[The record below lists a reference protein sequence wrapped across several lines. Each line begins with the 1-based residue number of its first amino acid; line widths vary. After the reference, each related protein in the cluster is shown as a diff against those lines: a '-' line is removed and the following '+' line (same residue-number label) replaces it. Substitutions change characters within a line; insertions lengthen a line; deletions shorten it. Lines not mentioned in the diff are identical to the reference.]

1 MPSIGVTSRFL
12 LCLAS
17 TWCAT
22 LASAQIT
29 RDFFAFD
36 MNKASHYRGQQSP
49 WPDDCCKGEATPIH
63 FGVWRS
69 LGAQVNWNQIALPCE
84 PRNGADPNDRCYMW
98 DKIDGYLRQATAHHE
113 EIIYVV
119 FDTPDFANRAA
130 GSNFPP
136 SDVDGGDKYLKDFV
150 TALYRHATANKWHIK
165 YWECWNEPDVHN
177 EYGGTLEQLMH
188 MCRDI
193 RDTIRPLDPTAQFIS
208 PAFTSTDILG
218 FRQPIDPKTCSGRG
232 CSGMFDYLTM
242 GGGQY
247 ADIVGYHGYAFPDP
261 VDPLFDTKLPS
272 ESLRVNVPALTSA
285 VQTIVA
291 RTGNQGKPLWM
302 TEGGDD
308 LPPTSQEALRN
319 DDRHAA
325 FLARYYLQ
333 FMGRG
338 TSLVS
343 WYGWDFS
350 GPIAL
355 LADHSG
361 IPNDRL
367 NKGGHAYRQI
377 YNWTVERGA
386 TMTVP
391 CTPEGTTYTCTLT
404 DSKGR
409 TMLAM
414 YDTSQDCTG
423 EPVVCG
429 TLAKAVPAQYKKW
442 TDLEGKVHDITGK
455 TVPVGRKPILLET
468 AAELTQRK

>member
-261 VDPLFDTKLPS
+261 VDPLFDTKLPP
-272 ESLRVNVPALTSA
+272 ESIRVNVPALTSA